1 MKYFFLSILFFAFAN
16 SSYSQ
21 CSKFYPLQA
30 GVKMELTTYDKK
42 GKEVAIMSSTITEV
56 RTDGNQQIATI
67 SSSMKDKK
75 GKQLAD
81 SGYEIRCTGNLLS
94 IDFKSMI
101 NAAMMEQ
108 YKDMDIEVSGTNVDL
123 PSDLKVGDKLND
135 AQMDLKISLAGMP
148 MNVKTEVKDRE
159 VIAKESITT
168 PAGTFECY
176 VITYSTSLKMGMTR
190 TSNGKQWISEG
201 VGLVKQEDYASNG
214 QVNSSTVLTAFS
226 K

>member
-1 MKYFFLSILFFAFAN
+1 
-16 SSYSQ
+16 
-21 CSKFYPLQA
+21 
-30 GVKMELTTYDKK
+30 MELTTYDKK

-56 RTDGNQQIATI
+56 KTENNQEIATI
-67 SSSMKDKK
+67 SSSMKDEK

-81 SGYEIRCTGNLLS
+81 SGYEIRCSGNLLS

-123 PSDLKVGDKLND
+123 PSDLKVGDKLKD

-148 MNVKTEVKDRE
+148 MNLKTELKDRE

-176 VITYSTSLKMGMTR
+176 VITYSTSVKMGMTR

-201 VGLVKQEDYASNG
+201 VGLVKQEDYSSNG